1 MIIYSQLYDLS
12 MLCILQL
19 YHKLKMYNQH
29 RKYYF
34 NISKFLRHNNQK
46 QSLEVFCK
54 NRCSQKFRKIHRKTL
69 CEISKNTFFTEHL
82 RTTAFEQPFDGN
94 GMTLDNVTV
103 RRILRVVHLNV
114 SVEVPKSPARII
126 RKFFQERLIFM

>member
-34 NISKFLRHNNQK
+34 NISMFLRHNNQK
-46 QSLEVFCK
+46 QSPEVFCK

-69 CEISKNTFFTEHL
+69 WEISKNAFFTEHL
-82 RTTAFEQPFDGN
+82 RTTASEQPFDGN